1 MNNTLFILLG
11 YTLGSIPFG
20 LVLCYLAGYGDIRKM
35 GSGNIGATNVLRNT
49 TKPLALAVLI
59 LDTGKGAISTLA
71 CLYITSDISIS
82 AWVGVASVI
91 GHNFPIWM
99 HFKGGKG
106 VATSLGTLLSISPI
120 TGLITAVVWGISC
133 KFTKIS
139 SASALIA
146 LLSAPIFAYVF
157 GYTSI
162 VWQVSILTVLGYIR
176 HTENIKRII
185 NGTEPKIG
193 KK

>member
-1 MNNTLFILLG
+1 MNDTLFILLG

-71 CLYITSDISIS
+71 CLYITNDISLS

-91 GHNFPIWM
+91 GHNFPIWLR
-99 HFKGGKG
+99 FKGGKG
-106 VATSLGTLLSISPI
+106 VATSIGTLLSISPVI
-120 TGLITAVVWGISC
+120 GLITVTVWIISS
-133 KFTKIS
+133 KLTKIS

-146 LLSAPIFAYVF
+146 LSSAPILAYAF

-162 VWQVSILTVLGYIR
+162 VWQISILTALGYIR